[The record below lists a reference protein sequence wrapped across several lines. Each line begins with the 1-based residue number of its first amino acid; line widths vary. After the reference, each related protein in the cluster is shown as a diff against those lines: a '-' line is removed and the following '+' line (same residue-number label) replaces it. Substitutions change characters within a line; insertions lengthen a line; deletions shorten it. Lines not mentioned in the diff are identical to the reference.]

1 MKKGSSARHRAI
13 TDSQRGATVPQAG
26 RIAREVRQPSGELP
40 AVRGSG
46 ELTLGG
52 LADRGLT
59 LAALYD
65 TGVLERLRLAVR
77 VRLIADLT
85 QSLAWLHANPR
96 LMSSHRHLL
105 ITPSTIVIGLDG
117 VARVDVRAAKK
128 QVSERGE
135 LEADYLAPEVLAGDP
150 AADHRADIFS
160 IGVLAWEALAGRRLA
175 DASLA
180 DEASRPRARAGEA
193 RQEIPSDLPPTFA
206 AGVRT
211 DLEPSTRRK
220 TAARPGAKSSQSRLK
235 TVPPLS
241 LPDDAEWAMPFA
253 ELALQAMSADA
264 SLRPQDCRGLVQQLE
279 MLDASRLASHQ
290 EIAEVIQGISAV
302 ATLCE
307 PEPTLPA
314 TDSSCQVD
322 AAELLPEWSTA
333 EPCSGAALE
342 TCVERRMPSP
352 RRVPEPAS
360 TRAATSSLALPA
372 RTTLTS
378 PHSRSNAGGVRRP
391 GAGYSARVWWV
402 AGFVWL
408 LVLGSL
414 AGYVASVLAVR

>member
-26 RIAREVRQPSGELP
+26 RTAREVRPLSGELP

-117 VARVDVRAAKK
+117 VARIDVRAAKK

-150 AADHRADIFS
+150 EADHRSDIFS

-175 DASLA
+175 DSTAS
-180 DEASRPRARAGEA
+180 DEAGKPRGRAADG

-211 DLEPSTRRK
+211 EQEPPTRRK
-220 TAARPGAKSSQSRLK
+220 TVPRSGVKSSQSRLK

-253 ELALQAMSADA
+253 QLALQAMAADP
-264 SLRPQDCRGLVQQLE
+264 SQRPQDCRGLVHQLE
-279 MLDASRLASHQ
+279 LLDASRLASHQ

-307 PEPTLPA
+307 PEPTLPS
-314 TDSSCQVD
+314 TDASCQ
-322 AAELLPEWSTA
+322 AASADPLPEWSTPEA
-333 EPCSGAALE
+333 CSSATLE
-342 TCVERRMPSP
+342 ACIERQMPAP

-360 TRAATSSLALPA
+360 ARTPSSSQLPA
-372 RTTLTS
+372 RATLAS
-378 PHSRSNAGGVRRP
+378 PHARPSVSLRRQGG
-391 GAGYSARVWWV
+391 GYSARVWWV